1 MLSGMR
7 VVSFCHYLQ
16 GPAATQYL
24 ADMGAD
30 VVKIEPPAGAFER
43 HWAGAN
49 TFVDGVSAFFL
60 CANRNKRSLAID
72 LKHPDA
78 REVVYR
84 LIERADVV
92 VENFRPGVMDRLGF
106 GYRDCVARKVD
117 IIYASATG
125 FGRSGPEVAKP
136 GQDLLIQARS
146 GVIGATG
153 GGDNG
158 PTPVG
163 CAAVDQHG
171 GALLAMGILGAYAKR
186 LATGEG
192 TRVEANLFNAG
203 IDLQTESLTLYL
215 TKRASGDAFRRGP
228 NLATWF
234 HGAPYG
240 VYRMADCFVALSMN
254 GLGEL
259 AAALGSERL
268 ARLED
273 LDPYDGRE
281 SYAPI
286 LAEELR
292 PRRLTEV
299 AEAFDAHGIWY
310 ARVQDYDDLEK
321 DPQANHN
328 EVFREVAV
336 GRAAATL
343 VNHPLRYDGKV
354 PELEHLALA
363 AGQDGRELLAELGYS
378 DQEAESLIGG
388 NVVFVPARRESEKE
402 SKHV

>member
-49 TFVDGVSAFFL
+49 TFVDGVSGFFL

-78 REVVYR
+78 REVIYR
-84 LIERADVV
+84 LIEGADVV

-106 GYRDCVARKVD
+106 GYRDCLERKPD

-125 FGRSGPEVAKP
+125 FGSGGPEVAKP
-136 GQDLLIQARS
+136 GQDLLVQARS
-146 GVIGATG
+146 GLMDATG
-153 GGDNG
+153 GGDM
-158 PTPVG
+158 PTSVG

-192 TRVEANLFNAG
+192 TRVEINLFNAG

-215 TKRASGDAFRRGP
+215 TKGAKGDAFRRGP

-240 VYRMADCFVALSMN
+240 VYRLADSFVALSMN
-254 GLGEL
+254 DLAKL
-259 AAALGSERL
+259 AAALGSRRL
-268 ARLED
+268 AELED
-273 LDPYDGRE
+273 LDPYDGRDR
-281 SYAPI
+281 YAPV
-286 LAEELR
+286 LAQELR
-292 PRRLTEV
+292 ARRLAEV

-310 ARVQDYDDLEK
+310 SCVQGYDDLKK
-321 DPQANHN
+321 DPQALHN
-328 EVFREVAV
+328 EVFREVAI
-336 GRAAATL
+336 GGATATL
-343 VNHPLRYDGKV
+343 VNHPMRYDGKC
-354 PELEHLALA
+354 PDLDHLALM
-363 AGQDGRELLAELGYS
+363 AGQDGREILAELGYS
-378 DQEAESLIGG
+378 DGEAETLIGDK
-388 NVVFVPARRESEKE
+388 VVFVPDREESEGKAT
-402 SKHV
+402 HV

>member
-1 MLSGMR
+1 MR

-49 TFVDGVSAFFL
+49 TFVDDVSAFFL

-78 REVVYR
+78 REVIYR

-92 VENFRPGVMDRLGF
+92 VENFRPGVMDRLGL
-106 GYRDCVARKVD
+106 GYRDCLERKPD

-125 FGRSGPEVAKP
+125 FGSSGPEVAKP
-136 GQDLLIQARS
+136 GQDILIQARS
-146 GVIGATG
+146 GLIGATG
-153 GGDNG
+153 GGDDG

-186 LATGEG
+186 LTTGEG

-215 TKRASGDAFRRGP
+215 TKGASGDAFRRGP

-254 GLGEL
+254 DLSEL

-281 SYAPI
+281 HYAPV

-292 PRRLTEV
+292 ARRLAEV
-299 AEAFDAHGIWY
+299 VEAFDAHDIWY
-310 ARVQDYDDLEK
+310 ARVQDYDDLKK
-321 DPQANHN
+321 DPQADHN
-328 EVFREVAV
+328 EVFREVAI

-343 VNHPLRYDGKV
+343 VNHPLRYDGKI
-354 PELEHLALA
+354 PELEHLALE

-378 DQEAESLIGG
+378 DQEVESLIGG

-402 SKHV
+402 RTHV